1 MVEVNIPR
9 ASSDLTVRALSALTR
24 GCSPW
29 GKGSIVV
36 MPTPARG
43 LGLGWTQRA
52 KTESLQNI
60 MKKLHSLNYMG
71 KEIMYM

>member
-1 MVEVNIPR
+1 
-9 ASSDLTVRALSALTR
+9 
-24 GCSPW
+24 
-29 GKGSIVV
+29 